1 MKKEAAALVK
11 TAVMEVCGDG
21 GEGLEWPW
29 TVLNRKWSK
38 GEEGEWDRWR
48 GMVVLGEEESQ
59 VYGMR

>member
-29 TVLNRKWSK
+29 TVLNRK
-38 GEEGEWDRWR
+38 
-48 GMVVLGEEESQ
+48 
-59 VYGMR
+59 